1 MNVHPVGQGV
11 IAEALWA
18 EPRGES
24 KIAPLKLSAKVKAAA
39 RRALKKDRCFAN
51 IISPSDGFVS
61 GSK

>member
-24 KIAPLKLSAKVKAAA
+24 KIAPLKLSAKVRAAA
-39 RRALKKDRCFAN
+39 KRALKNERCFAN

>member
-18 EPRGES
+18 EPIGES

-51 IISPSDGFVS
+51 IITPSDG
-61 GSK
+61 